1 MKGSR
6 WDAKSKRKVFR
17 VISGEELIT
26 VINPYRQGLWSVWKL
41 TNDEASELA
50 EDLLAHTR
58 KETEETENPLNVFE
72 DQDGHACR
80 SIEGDETGEAA

>member
-1 MKGSR
+1 MKYRHVGL
-6 WDAKSKRKVFR
+6 KRKVFR
-17 VISGEELIT
+17 VISGDEFLTI
-26 VINPYRQGLWSVWKL
+26 INPYRQGLWSVWKL
-41 TNDEASELA
+41 TKEEASELA

-72 DQDGHACR
+72 DQEGHACR